1 MAPLIFPRRQA
12 PGGTAPVAPD
22 ERLARIFPSIA
33 SRSGDAFDPRVN
45 LIEQL
50 RRRVPPRSTFMD
62 DLRDFAADI
71 RANPALACVCIGLGM
86 VSGLVIVVVPA
97 LLIAGVVS

>member
-1 MAPLIFPRRQA
+1 MASLIFPRRQA
-12 PGGTAPVAPD
+12 PGGAAPVAPD
-22 ERLARIFPSIA
+22 ERLARPIPVRDLQAI
-33 SRSGDAFDPRVN
+33 FDPRVN

-62 DLRDFAADI
+62 DLRDFVADI